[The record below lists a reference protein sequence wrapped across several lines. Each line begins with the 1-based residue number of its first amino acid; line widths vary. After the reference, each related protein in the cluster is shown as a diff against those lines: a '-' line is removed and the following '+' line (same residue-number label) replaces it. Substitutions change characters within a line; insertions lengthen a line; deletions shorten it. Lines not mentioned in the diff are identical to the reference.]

1 LKTIIKNEN
10 PDQKIRLEQV
20 KMLYQSIGS
29 LLLINLLV
37 SASLVYGFWDIVS
50 HTTLLVWMGL
60 MLTMLLVR
68 AAFYLSYR
76 KYFNPEHIK
85 RYSAFL
91 IIGSAAAGIIWGM
104 AGILLFPAD
113 QLEYQLFILLSLL
126 AMTGGSTFT
135 LSIYLPAYFAFSPI
149 TLLPIT
155 INLFLIGD
163 SIHITL
169 GAVTLVYLM
178 ALTSFN
184 IKINRNFK
192 LSWQLRY
199 ENLDLIEQLHEQK
212 NEADRANM
220 AKSKFLAAASHDL
233 RQPLYALSLFTTVLD
248 ESVKEPKI
256 KKVVDQINVSVD
268 ALQSLFDALLD
279 ISQLDAGV
287 MKTEKSDFF
296 VEDVFTKLANDFDPQ
311 AADKGLELSWLPC
324 PYAVH
329 SEATLLEQI
338 LRNYLSNAIRYTQ
351 QGGIQINCEVND
363 SLLTIK
369 VIDTGPGI
377 DAGAHEDIFT
387 EFYQL
392 SNPERDRIKGLGL
405 GLSIVQRTA
414 KLLGHSIAVESQPGK
429 GSLFS
434 VSVPLA
440 DIPQRADTQAPSPLY
455 DTVAGAPPLIL
466 VVDDERSIREGMRDL
481 LEIWDYDV
489 ITAADGNAALEQLQS
504 TNRIPD
510 AIISDFRLRKNQT
523 GLDVIKAIHNAYH
536 ADIPALIVTGDIEQ
550 DRLVEMNTSHF
561 QVLFKPVAPVKLRT
575 FLRNITRQ
583 QSDAG

>member
-1 LKTIIKNEN
+1 MKTAIKDDTQNQN
-10 PDQKIRLEQV
+10 ILLEQV
-20 KMLYQSIGS
+20 KMLYQSMGS

-37 SASLVYGFWDIVS
+37 SASLVYGFWDVIS
-50 HTTLLVWMGL
+50 HTTLVVWMGL
-60 MLTMLLVR
+60 MLTMLLAR
-68 AAFYLSYR
+68 AGFYLAYR
-76 KYFNPEHIK
+76 KYFNPQHIK
-85 RYSAFL
+85 RYSTFL

-104 AGILLFPAD
+104 AGILLFPAE

-126 AMTGGSTFT
+126 AMTGGSTFS

-169 GAVTLVYLM
+169 ATVTLVFLA

-192 LSWQLRY
+192 QSWQLRF
-199 ENLDLIEQLHEQK
+199 ENLDLIEQLHAQK

-248 ESVKEPKI
+248 ESVEDPKV
-256 KKVVDQINVSVD
+256 KKVVDKINVSVD
-268 ALQSLFDALLD
+268 ALKSLFDALLD

-287 MKTEKSDFF
+287 MKAEKSDFF
-296 VEDVFTKLANDFDPQ
+296 IEDVLTKLANDFNPQ
-311 AADKGLELSWLPC
+311 AADKDLDIRWPTC

-329 SEATLLEQI
+329 SEANLLEQI

-351 QGGIQINCEVND
+351 SGGIEVNCED
-363 SLLTIK
+363 HDGQLTIN

-377 DAGAHEDIFT
+377 DAQAHEDIFT

-392 SNPERDRIKGLGL
+392 SNPERDRLKGLGL

-414 KLLGHSIAVESQPGK
+414 KLLGHTIAVQSEPGK
-429 GSLFS
+429 GSVFS
-434 VSVPLA
+434 VTVPLA
-440 DIPQRADTQAPSPLY
+440 DIPPKTAIKAPTPLY
-455 DTVAGAPPLIL
+455 GTVAGASPLIL

-489 ITAADGNAALEQLQS
+489 ITAADGHAALEQLHS
-504 TNRIPD
+504 VNRIPD

-523 GLDVIKAIHNAYH
+523 GLEVIKAIHSTYH

-550 DRLVEMNTSHF
+550 ERLVEMNTSNF
-561 QVLFKPVAPVKLRT
+561 QVLYKPVPPAKLRA
-575 FLRNITRQ
+575 FLGNITRQ
-583 QSDAG
+583 